1 VRNDVNVVNDLD
13 ATTFADEWKA
23 WHDGHEQRRSRPL
36 GFLAITGMHWLT
48 SSPERFGDVPGAWWS
63 DVDGIHVDLESN
75 EELIRD
81 GNKLQLK
88 HDFGVFAEG
97 MTIDADF
104 GDNTVEITTRNGLAL
119 IRPRHPDN
127 ATRVNY
133 RGTPSY
139 PPSLEWRVTARFA
152 PAETPQSVTV
162 DVMTEGLH
170 QEYESPGRA
179 DFDLRGEPC
188 SVTLFSDED
197 GALFVLFSDQ
207 TSGVTTYGACRT
219 LDIDPPDVEGN
230 VIVDFNRAT
239 NLPCAYTVFTTC
251 PLPPPENRL
260 PIAIEA
266 GEKLPLNNDAKG
278 TV

>member
-1 VRNDVNVVNDLD
+1 MNAVNDLD
-13 ATTFADEWKA
+13 AATFADEWKA

-48 SSPERFGDVPGAWWS
+48 SSPERFGDVPGAWSS
-63 DVDGIHVDLESN
+63 DVDGIHVDLGTD

-81 GNKLQLK
+81 GNVLRGK
-88 HDFGVFAEG
+88 HDFGLFAEG

-104 GDNTVEITTRNGLAL
+104 GDNVVEITTRNGLAL

-127 ATRVNY
+127 EIRVNY

-139 PPSLEWRVTARFA
+139 PPSLEWRVTAQFM
-152 PAETPQSVTV
+152 PAETPRSVTV

-179 DFDLRGEPC
+179 DFELRGKHF
-188 SVTLFSDED
+188 SLTLFDDD
-197 GALFVLFSDQ
+197 GDLFVLFSDQ
-207 TSGVTTYGACRT
+207 TAGVTTYGACRT
-219 LDIDPPDVEGN
+219 LDVDTPNVNGN
-230 VIVDFNRAT
+230 VILDFNRVT

-260 PIAIEA
+260 AIAIEA
-266 GEKLPLNNDAKG
+266 GEKLPLTNDAKG